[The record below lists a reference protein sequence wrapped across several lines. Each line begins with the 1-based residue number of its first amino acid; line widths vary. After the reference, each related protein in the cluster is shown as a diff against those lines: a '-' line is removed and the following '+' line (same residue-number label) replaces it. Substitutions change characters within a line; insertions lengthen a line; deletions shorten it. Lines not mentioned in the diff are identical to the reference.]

1 MIHSISTKLSLLLG
15 FCALL
20 SGCGTQSGE
29 GRPQAIEAD
38 YVISVF
44 ELRAS
49 GDAPCPA
56 LKRLESAPAGEGGW
70 RTTVAGPNQLL
81 KVLDCRP
88 EGQDILIEE
97 TGRLLATGE
106 NKVGWELFLQQRSG
120 GGVRYVTSGRG
131 EGELF
136 VGLEGGERVVTLELE
151 VEHRSGSHQL
161 EAPLSYEG
169 AWPPGRALLLYKRI
183 SERANSP
190 WLIVAMELY

>member
-1 MIHSISTKLSLLLG
+1 MVHSISTKLSLLLG

-20 SGCGTQSGE
+20 SGCGTQSEE
-29 GRPQAIEAD
+29 GRPHAIEAD

-44 ELRAS
+44 ELGAS
-49 GDAPCPA
+49 GSAPCPA
-56 LKRLESAPAGEGGW
+56 LKGLESAPAGEGGW
-70 RTTVAGPNQLL
+70 RATVAGPNQLL

-120 GGVRYVTSGRG
+120 GGVRSVTSGRG

-136 VGLEGGERVVTLELE
+136 VGLEGEERVVALELE

-161 EAPLSYEG
+161 EAPLRYEG
-169 AWPPGRALLLYKRI
+169 AWPSGRALLLYKRI
-183 SERANSP
+183 SERANSR